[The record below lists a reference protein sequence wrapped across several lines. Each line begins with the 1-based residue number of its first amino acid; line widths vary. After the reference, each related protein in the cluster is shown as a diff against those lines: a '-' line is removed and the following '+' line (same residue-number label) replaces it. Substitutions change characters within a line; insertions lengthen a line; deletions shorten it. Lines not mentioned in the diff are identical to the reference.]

1 MSLSENMTVNC
12 IRVLSA
18 EAIQKAKSGHPGV
31 TMGAAP
37 MALELWAHHLRHS
50 AKNPAWIDRD
60 RFVLSAGHGSMLLY
74 SLLHLF
80 GYPVSMEDIK
90 NFRQFGSVTPGHPEF
105 GHTVGVDASTGPLGQ
120 GFTNAV
126 GMAVAES
133 FLAEKF
139 NRPDFNIIDHYS
151 YALCGDGCLM
161 EGISYEAA
169 SFAGLMGLGKV
180 IILYDSNNIT
190 IEGST
195 DLAFKEDIKKR
206 FESVNWHYQL
216 VEDGTDMTAIGKAI
230 ENAKA
235 EKNKPSIIEIKTTIG
250 FGSPNKAGTNKA
262 HGEPLGEEELALTKQ
277 NLGWT
282 AEPFTVPDEVW
293 AYMEEVRK
301 TSDSYEA
308 EWQKK
313 FSEYSA
319 KYPELAKQLTDWFD
333 GKYEQ
338 DIAKELLND
347 DSFWMHEGDCAT
359 RQSSETIL
367 NKLKD
372 VIPNFIGGSADL
384 APSNKSVM
392 KGVDYYTK
400 ENRGGANM
408 HYGIRELAMTA
419 IANGMAFHGGVK
431 PYIASFFVFSD
442 YMKPALRVS
451 AISSLPVIGILT
463 HDSIG
468 VGEDGPTHQPVEQL
482 ASFRSMPNSY
492 TFRPCDTNEA
502 AAAWYTAAFNGK
514 KPTLMAYTRQTT
526 KNIGLDG
533 RLALK
538 GGYIAKDSKKDVPDI
553 IIIATGSEV
562 GPAFESWKIL
572 QQKGIDA
579 RIVSMPC
586 VELYE
591 EQSEEYKQSVLP
603 VEVDKRVA
611 VEASS
616 DNYWYRY
623 IGIKGRFI
631 GVDRFGISAPFPKL
645 FDYFGFTAE
654 NIAKI
659 AEEVVKG

>member
-1 MSLSENMTVNC
+1 MTVNC
-12 IRVLSA
+12 IRILSA
-18 EAIQKAKSGHPGV
+18 QAIQKAKSGHPGV
-31 TMGAAP
+31 AMGAAP
-37 MALELWAHHLRHS
+37 MALELWARHLRHS
-50 AKNPAWIDRD
+50 ASCPDWIDRD

-80 GYPVSMEDIK
+80 GYPVSMDDIK
-90 NFRQFGSVTPGHPEF
+90 DFRQFGSKTPGHPEF
-105 GHTVGVDASTGPLGQ
+105 GHTVGVEASTGPLGQ
-120 GFTNAV
+120 GLTNAV
-126 GMAVAES
+126 GMAVTES
-133 FLAEKF
+133 FLAAKF
-139 NRPDFNIIDHYS
+139 NRPGHEIIDHYS

-169 SFAGLMGLGKV
+169 SFAGIMGLGKV

-195 DLAFKEDIKKR
+195 ELAFKEDIKKR
-206 FESVNWHYQL
+206 FESVNWQYQL
-216 VEDGTDMTAIGKAI
+216 VEDGTDMAAVGRAI
-230 ENAKA
+230 EAAKA
-235 EKNKPSIIEIKTTIG
+235 EKNKPSIIEVKTQIG
-250 FGSPNKAGTNKA
+250 YGAPNKAGTNKA
-262 HGEPLGEEELALTKQ
+262 HGEPLGEEELELTKK

-282 AEPFTVPDEVW
+282 AEPFTVPDEVL
-293 AYMEEVRK
+293 AYMSDIRKNTEKYVQDWEEK
-301 TSDSYEA
+301 FAKYSEA
-308 EWQKK
+308 
-313 FSEYSA
+313 
-319 KYPELAKQLTDWFD
+319 YPELAKQLKDWFD
-333 GKYEQ
+333 GSGEQ
-338 DIAKELLND
+338 SIAKEILND
-347 DSFWMHEGDCAT
+347 DSFWNYEGDCAT

-384 APSNKSVM
+384 APSNKSIM

-400 ENRGGANM
+400 ENRGGGNM

-451 AISSLPVIGILT
+451 AISGLPVIAILT

-482 ASFRSMPNSY
+482 AAFRSMPGSY

-502 AAAWYTAAFNGK
+502 AAAWYTAVFNGK

-526 KNIGLDG
+526 KNIGTDG
-533 RLALK
+533 RNALK
-538 GGYIAKDSKKDVPDI
+538 GGYIIKDSEKAVPDV

-562 GPAFESWKIL
+562 GPAYGSWELLKN
-572 QQKGIDA
+572 KGIDA

-586 VELYE
+586 VELFE

-645 FDYFGFTAE
+645 FDYFGFTPE
-654 NIAKI
+654 HI
-659 AEEVVKG
+659 AEVAESVAKG

>member
-1 MSLSENMTVNC
+1 MSSAENMTVNC

-31 TMGAAP
+31 AMGAAP
-37 MALELWAHHLRHS
+37 IGLELWANHLKHS
-50 AKNPAWIDRD
+50 PACPNWIDRD

-80 GYPVSMEDIK
+80 GYPVTMEDIK
-90 NFRQFGSVTPGHPEF
+90 NFRQFGSKTPGHPEF
-105 GHTVGVDASTGPLGQ
+105 GHTVGVEASTGPLGQ
-120 GFTNAV
+120 GFTNAI

-133 FLAEKF
+133 FLAAKF
-139 NRPDFNIIDHYS
+139 NKPGFDIIDHYS

-180 IILYDSNNIT
+180 VILYDSNDIT

-216 VEDGTDMTAIGKAI
+216 VDDGTDMAAIGKAI
-230 ENAKA
+230 EAAKA
-235 EKNKPSIIEIKTTIG
+235 ETSKPSIIEIKTQIG
-250 FGSPNKAGTNKA
+250 FGAPNKAGTNKA
-262 HGEPLGEEELALTKQ
+262 HGEPLGEEELALTKE

-282 AEPFTVPDEVW
+282 AEPFTVPDEVKG
-293 AYMEEVRK
+293 YMSGVCGK
-301 TSDSYEA
+301 IN
-308 EWQKK
+308 
-313 FSEYSA
+313 EYSKQWDKLFEEYKA
-319 KYPELAKQLTDWFD
+319 KYPELAKQLINWFD
-333 GKYEQ
+333 GKFEN
-338 DIAKELLND
+338 DLIND
-347 DSFWMHEGDCAT
+347 DSFWNYEGDCAT
-359 RQSSETIL
+359 RQSSEKIL
-367 NKLKD
+367 NKIKD
-372 VIPNFIGGSADL
+372 IVPNLIGGSADL
-384 APSNKSVM
+384 APSNKSIM
-392 KGVDYYTK
+392 KDADFYSR

-442 YMKPALRVS
+442 YMKPALRIS

-482 ASFRSMPNSY
+482 AAFRSMPNSY

-502 AAAWYTAAFNGK
+502 AAAWYTAVFNGK
-514 KPTLMAYTRQTT
+514 KPTIMAYTRQTT
-526 KNIGLDG
+526 KNIGVDG
-533 RLALK
+533 RNALK
-538 GGYIAKDSKKDVPDI
+538 GGYIIKDSEKETPDV

-562 GPAFESWKIL
+562 GPAYDSWELLKN
-572 QQKGIDA
+572 KGIDA
-579 RIVSMPC
+579 RVVSMPC
-586 VELYE
+586 VELFE
-591 EQSEEYKQSVLP
+591 EQSEEYKNSVLP
-603 VEVDKRVA
+603 KNVDKRVA

-623 IGIKGRFI
+623 IGINGEFI
-631 GVDRFGISAPFPKL
+631 GVDRFGISAPFAKL
-645 FDYFGFTAE
+645 FDYFGFTPEHIAE
-654 NIAKI
+654 VAERIAK
-659 AEEVVKG
+659 G

>member
-1 MSLSENMTVNC
+1 MNSECMTVNC

-31 TMGAAP
+31 AMGAAP
-37 MALELWAHHLRHS
+37 MALELWTNHLKHS
-50 AKNPAWIDRD
+50 PADPKWIDRD

-80 GYPVSMEDIK
+80 GYPVSMDDIK

-133 FLAEKF
+133 FLAAKF
-139 NRPDFNIIDHYS
+139 NRPGFDIIDHYS

-169 SFAGLMGLGKV
+169 SFAGTMGLGKV
-180 IILYDSNNIT
+180 IVLYDSNNIT

-195 DLAFKEDIKKR
+195 KLAFNEDIKKR
-206 FESVNWHYQL
+206 FESVNWHYQK
-216 VEDGTDMTAIGKAI
+216 VEDGTDMAAIGKAI
-230 ENAKA
+230 EAAKA
-235 EKNKPSIIEIKTTIG
+235 ETSKPSIIEIKTTIG
-250 FGSPNKAGTNKA
+250 HGAPNKAGTNKA
-262 HGEPLGEEELALTKQ
+262 HGEPLGEEELALTKE

-282 AEPFTVPDEVW
+282 AEPFTVPDEVNE
-293 AYMEEVRK
+293 YMSGVCAK
-301 TSDSYEA
+301 VN
-308 EWQKK
+308 
-313 FSEYSA
+313 EYSKEWDKLFA
-319 KYPELAKQLTDWFD
+319 EYKKSYPELAQELLNWFD
-333 GKYEQ
+333 DKFEN
-338 DIAKELLND
+338 DILND
-347 DSFWMHEGDCAT
+347 DSFWNHEGDCAT
-359 RQSSETIL
+359 RQSSEKML
-367 NKLKD
+367 NLIKNY
-372 VIPNFIGGSADL
+372 VPNLIGGSADL

-392 KGVDYYTK
+392 KEVEYYTK
-400 ENRGGANM
+400 DNRGGANM

-468 VGEDGPTHQPVEQL
+468 VGEDGPTHQPIEQL
-482 ASFRSMPNSY
+482 AAFRSTPNLY

-514 KPTLMAYTRQTT
+514 KPTVMAYTRQTT
-526 KNIGLDG
+526 KNIGIDG
-533 RLALK
+533 RNALK
-538 GGYIAKDSKKDVPDI
+538 GGYIVRESEKETPDI

-562 GPAFESWKIL
+562 GVAYDAWEVLKE
-572 QQKGIDA
+572 KGISA

-586 VELYE
+586 
-591 EQSEEYKQSVLP
+591 
-603 VEVDKRVA
+603 
-611 VEASS
+611 
-616 DNYWYRY
+616 
-623 IGIKGRFI
+623 
-631 GVDRFGISAPFPKL
+631 
-645 FDYFGFTAE
+645 T
-654 NIAKI
+654 
-659 AEEVVKG
+659 

>member
-1 MSLSENMTVNC
+1 MNSECMTVNC

-31 TMGAAP
+31 AMGAAP
-37 MALELWAHHLRHS
+37 MALELWTNHLKHS
-50 AKNPAWIDRD
+50 PADPKWIDRD

-80 GYPVSMEDIK
+80 GYPVSMDDIK

-133 FLAEKF
+133 FLAAKF
-139 NRPDFNIIDHYS
+139 NRPGFDIIDHYS

-169 SFAGLMGLGKV
+169 SFAGTMGLGKV
-180 IILYDSNNIT
+180 IVLYDSNNIT

-195 DLAFKEDIKKR
+195 KLAFNEDIKKR
-206 FESVNWHYQL
+206 FESVNWHYQK
-216 VEDGTDMTAIGKAI
+216 VEDGTDMAAIGKAI
-230 ENAKA
+230 EAAKA
-235 EKNKPSIIEIKTTIG
+235 ETSKPSIIEIKTTIG
-250 FGSPNKAGTNKA
+250 HGAPNKAGTNKA
-262 HGEPLGEEELALTKQ
+262 HGEPLGEEELALTKE

-282 AEPFTVPDEVW
+282 AEPFTVPDEVNE
-293 AYMEEVRK
+293 YMSGVCAK
-301 TSDSYEA
+301 VN
-308 EWQKK
+308 
-313 FSEYSA
+313 EYSKEWDKLFA
-319 KYPELAKQLTDWFD
+319 EYKKSYPELAQELLNWFD
-333 GKYEQ
+333 DKFEN
-338 DIAKELLND
+338 DILND
-347 DSFWMHEGDCAT
+347 DSFWNHEGDCAT
-359 RQSSETIL
+359 RQSSEKML
-367 NKLKD
+367 NLIKNY
-372 VIPNFIGGSADL
+372 VPNLIGGSADL

-392 KGVDYYTK
+392 KEVEYYTK
-400 ENRGGANM
+400 DNRGGANM

-482 ASFRSMPNSY
+482 AAFRSMPNSY

-502 AAAWYTAAFNGK
+502 AAAWYTAVFNGK

-526 KNIGLDG
+526 KNIGADG
-533 RLALK
+533 RNALR
-538 GGYIAKDSKKDVPDI
+538 GGYIAKESFKETPDI

-562 GPAFESWKIL
+562 GPAYDSWELLKA
-572 QQKGIDA
+572 KGISA

-586 VELYE
+586 TELFE
-591 EQSEEYKQSVLP
+591 EQSEEYKNSVLP
-603 VEVDKRVA
+603 VDVDKRIV

-616 DNYWYRY
+616 DNYWYKY
-623 IGIKGRFI
+623 IGLKGRFI
-631 GVDRFGISAPFPKL
+631 GVDRFGISAPFPVL
-645 FDYFGFTAE
+645 FKHFGFTPEHIAE
-654 NIAKI
+654 V
-659 AEEVVKG
+659 AEEVVNS

>member
-1 MSLSENMTVNC
+1 MSSSENMTVNC
-12 IRVLSA
+12 IRILSA
-18 EAIQKAKSGHPGV
+18 QAIQKAKSGHPGV
-31 TMGAAP
+31 AMGAAP
-37 MALELWAHHLRHS
+37 MALELWARHLRHS
-50 AKNPAWIDRD
+50 ASCPDWIDRD

-80 GYPVSMEDIK
+80 GYPVSMDDIK
-90 NFRQFGSVTPGHPEF
+90 DFRQFGSKTPGHPEF
-105 GHTVGVDASTGPLGQ
+105 GHTVGVEASTGPLGQ
-120 GFTNAV
+120 GLTNAV
-126 GMAVAES
+126 GMAVTES
-133 FLAEKF
+133 FLAAKF
-139 NRPDFNIIDHYS
+139 NRPGHEIIDHYS

-169 SFAGLMGLGKV
+169 SFAGIMGLGKV

-195 DLAFKEDIKKR
+195 ELAFKEDIKKR
-206 FESVNWHYQL
+206 FESVNWQYQL
-216 VEDGTDMTAIGKAI
+216 VEDGTDMAAVGRAI
-230 ENAKA
+230 EAAKA
-235 EKNKPSIIEIKTTIG
+235 EKNKPSIIEVKTQIG
-250 FGSPNKAGTNKA
+250 YGAPNKAGTNKA
-262 HGEPLGEEELALTKQ
+262 HGEPLGEEELELTKK

-282 AEPFTVPDEVW
+282 AEPFTVPDEVL
-293 AYMEEVRK
+293 AYMSDIRKNTEKYVQDWEEK
-301 TSDSYEA
+301 FAKYSEA
-308 EWQKK
+308 
-313 FSEYSA
+313 
-319 KYPELAKQLTDWFD
+319 YPELAKQLKDWFD
-333 GKYEQ
+333 GSGEQ
-338 DIAKELLND
+338 SIAKEILND
-347 DSFWMHEGDCAT
+347 DSFWNYEGDCAT

-384 APSNKSVM
+384 APSNKSIM

-400 ENRGGANM
+400 ENRGGGNM

-451 AISSLPVIGILT
+451 AISGLPVIAILT

-482 ASFRSMPNSY
+482 AAFRSMPGSY

-502 AAAWYTAAFNGK
+502 AAAWYTAVFNGK

-526 KNIGLDG
+526 KNIGTDG
-533 RLALK
+533 RNALK
-538 GGYIAKDSKKDVPDI
+538 GGYIIKDSEKAVPDV

-562 GPAFESWKIL
+562 GPAYGSWELLKN
-572 QQKGIDA
+572 KGIDA

-586 VELYE
+586 VELFE

-645 FDYFGFTAE
+645 FDYFGFTPE
-654 NIAKI
+654 HI
-659 AEEVVKG
+659 AEVAESVAKG

>member
-1 MSLSENMTVNC
+1 MTVNC
-12 IRVLSA
+12 IRILSA
-18 EAIQKAKSGHPGV
+18 QAIQKAKSGHPGV
-31 TMGAAP
+31 AMGAAP
-37 MALELWAHHLRHS
+37 MALELWARHLRHS
-50 AKNPAWIDRD
+50 ASCPDWIDRD

-80 GYPVSMEDIK
+80 GYPVSMDDIK
-90 NFRQFGSVTPGHPEF
+90 DFRQFGSKTPGHPEF
-105 GHTVGVDASTGPLGQ
+105 GHTVGVEASTGPLGQ
-120 GFTNAV
+120 GLTNAV
-126 GMAVAES
+126 GMAVTES
-133 FLAEKF
+133 FLAAKF
-139 NRPDFNIIDHYS
+139 NRPGHEIIDHYS

-169 SFAGLMGLGKV
+169 SFAGIMGLGKV

-195 DLAFKEDIKKR
+195 ELAFKEDIKKR
-206 FESVNWHYQL
+206 FESVNWQYQL
-216 VEDGTDMTAIGKAI
+216 VEDGTDMAAVGRAI
-230 ENAKA
+230 EAAKA
-235 EKNKPSIIEIKTTIG
+235 EKNKPSIIEVKTQIG
-250 FGSPNKAGTNKA
+250 YGAPNKAGTNKA
-262 HGEPLGEEELALTKQ
+262 HGEPLGEEELELTKK

-282 AEPFTVPDEVW
+282 AEPFTVPDEVL
-293 AYMEEVRK
+293 AYMSDIRKNTEKYVQDWEEK
-301 TSDSYEA
+301 FAKYSEA
-308 EWQKK
+308 
-313 FSEYSA
+313 
-319 KYPELAKQLTDWFD
+319 YPELAKQLKDWFD
-333 GKYEQ
+333 GSGEQ
-338 DIAKELLND
+338 SIAKEILND
-347 DSFWMHEGDCAT
+347 DSFWNYEGDCAT

-384 APSNKSVM
+384 APSNKSIM

-400 ENRGGANM
+400 ENRGGGNM

-451 AISSLPVIGILT
+451 AISGLPVIAILT

-482 ASFRSMPNSY
+482 AAFRSMPGSY

-502 AAAWYTAAFNGK
+502 AAAWYTAVFNGK

-526 KNIGLDG
+526 KNIGADG
-533 RLALK
+533 RNALK
-538 GGYIAKDSKKDVPDI
+538 GGYIIKDSEKAVPDV

-562 GPAFESWKIL
+562 GPAYGSWELLKN
-572 QQKGIDA
+572 KGIDA

-586 VELYE
+586 VELFE

-645 FDYFGFTAE
+645 FDYFGFTPE
-654 NIAKI
+654 HI
-659 AEEVVKG
+659 AEVAESVAKG